1 MNGKEVLFL
10 IFAGITVGSAA
21 LVVFSKRITYAAF
34 ALMFSFFGVAGL
46 YIFLSADF
54 LAAAQLIIYVG
65 GILILLLFG
74 ILLTVKIS
82 SVAVATRTNQ
92 RIWGTIAVTGF
103 LILILNII
111 HTTSWF
117 SAVDSGTV
125 RYAPQ
130 SELIGNMLMTEYI
143 LPFEIASV
151 LLLAALIG
159 AMFIVRP
166 EEK

>member
-1 MNGKEVLFL
+1 MNGKDILFL
-10 IFAGITVGSAA
+10 VFAVITVGSAA

-34 ALMFSFFGVAGL
+34 SLMLSFFGVAGL

-54 LAAAQLIIYVG
+54 LAAVQLIIYVG

-82 SVAVATRTNQ
+82 SITATTETKQ

-103 LILILNII
+103 LVLILNII
-111 HTTSWF
+111 HTTPWVISLDPG
-117 SAVDSGTV
+117 SSS
-125 RYAPQ
+125 YAPQ
-130 SELIGNMLMTEYI
+130 SELIGNKLMTEYI
-143 LPFEIASV
+143 LPFEVASI
-151 LLLAALIG
+151 LLLASLIG
-159 AMFIVRP
+159 AMFIVRS

>member
-1 MNGKEVLFL
+1 MGDNCRHRV
-10 IFAGITVGSAA
+10 
-21 LVVFSKRITYAAF
+21 
-34 ALMFSFFGVAGL
+34 
-46 YIFLSADF
+46 
-54 LAAAQLIIYVG
+54 
-65 GILILLLFG
+65 
-74 ILLTVKIS
+74 
-82 SVAVATRTNQ
+82 
-92 RIWGTIAVTGF
+92 